1 MSIVLVTD
9 LGNYRVEFLIR
20 VSLSFA
26 RLILIDS
33 SSTSLELM
41 NFDFHLCSKVFRSPS
56 YDGISFLNSQAF
68 D

>member
-1 MSIVLVTD
+1 MAVVLVTD

-33 SSTSLELM
+33 SSTSLELV
-41 NFDFHLCSKVFRSPS
+41 NFDFDLCFKVFWSLS
-56 YDGISFLNSQAF
+56 NDGISFLNSQAF